1 MSYNIEIPD
10 SLKPTQEMY
19 ENARDLDEN
28 FYKKT
33 YAYIKEHDA
42 GITPSE
48 IIELMAEIVAE
59 RVALE
64 IGFGL
69 TKYDIR
75 ILRGV
80 AERHITSVVN
90 EE

>member
-1 MSYNIEIPD
+1 MSHNIKIPD
-10 SLKPTQEMY
+10 TLKPTQEMY

-33 YAYIKEHDA
+33 YAYISEHEI

-48 IIELMAEIVAE
+48 IVELMAEIVAE
-59 RVALE
+59 RVALD

-69 TKYDIR
+69 TDYDIR
-75 ILRGV
+75 IIRGV

-90 EE
+90 QE